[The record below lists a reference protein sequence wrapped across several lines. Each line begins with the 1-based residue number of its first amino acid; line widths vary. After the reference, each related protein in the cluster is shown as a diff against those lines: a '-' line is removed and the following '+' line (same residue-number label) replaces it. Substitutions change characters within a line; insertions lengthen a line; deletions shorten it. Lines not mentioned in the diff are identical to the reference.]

1 MPADGKESTSEVV
14 RSGDAF
20 LFEVY
25 LKRSFDKAKPDGYTK
40 KISATAQAT
49 FKNNGTQDSEPK
61 QWSFEDAWTNPG
73 ELDPAQKEIL
83 KKFFNEFGI
92 NIQVE

>member
-1 MPADGKESTSEVV
+1 M
-14 RSGDAF
+14 
-20 LFEVY
+20 Y
-25 LKRSFDKAKPDGYTK
+25 LKRSFDRNSTDKTAYTE
-40 KISATAQAT
+40 KISATAQAM
-49 FKNNGTQDSEPK
+49 FDNGGKQDSEPK
-61 QWSFEDAWTNPG
+61 LWSFEDAWTNPG